1 MVPGTLKP
9 LFQGTIAAAKE
20 ILIRR
25 KSIVHPLL
33 VESSLTL
40 AAKLVSGKPFCVKEF
55 QKMRLILSQT
65 PDKKTRSLIISQ
77 PRENGLAGA

>member
-55 QKMRLILSQT
+55 QK
-65 PDKKTRSLIISQ
+65 TRSLIISQ